1 MAEPVLTSTHNWT
14 RIFSANATMSQQFLA
29 NVIVLCFV
37 CLCEFLFFTLS
48 FNYTVVPGFVIWY
61 FPLGFQFII
70 FMFLPYRYWPIAVLA
85 ICIGSGLSLRFEG
98 SIYYQ
103 YLKHFFLTMCMVLHT
118 LPIIFYAR
126 KYYINKHLFT
136 LKSIIILVF
145 LGMLVRLTNIS
156 FYFIS
161 NTSVYDRATP
171 EQEFSIFLQHNIA
184 AYPGV
189 LMGVCVYLLV
199 RWFNDNQIKISDPTK
214 GVILEYVLLMTVA
227 MIAMFHLHPTT
238 QEIMKLLLFLPIIW
252 FGYKYTWL
260 GSVFCAIWINIVLLV
275 LLTNAAPETLVGFQ
289 PFIVTY
295 FLIGLVT
302 AGLQIEDKR
311 SRGALELQRTKLAN
325 TYQELSALQE
335 QMQRLATDI
344 VTVQEQ
350 EKKNLSQEIHD
361 EIGQNITALRIA
373 ISLLDKQHNFQN
385 EDLKYLQKMRDITDQ
400 VYDNAYQLM
409 HWLRPRIIDEQGLQ
423 NTLEGYFFSV
433 RLQDKGIAFTTTI
446 TDFVNALPDAVKIA
460 IFRTTQECV
469 DNVLQHSCCSNCELT
484 ITMQNSYVELSFRD
498 DGVGYP
504 KTILTEEY
512 GLGLKSIAN
521 NVMALG
527 GSMSIQNNHNGA
539 ELHVQLPV

>member
-1 MAEPVLTSTHNWT
+1 MAEPVLTSNHFWA
-14 RIFSANATMSQQFLA
+14 RLFSIDAPISKQFLA
-29 NVIVLCFV
+29 NIIVFFSICV
-37 CLCEFLFFTLS
+37 AEFLFFTLS
-48 FNYTVVPGFVIWY
+48 FNYTVIPGFVIWY

-70 FMFLPYRYWPIAVLA
+70 FMFLPYRYWPIAVLG

-98 SIYYQ
+98 SIYYEHI
-103 YLKHFFLTMCMVLHT
+103 KHFVLTLCMVLHT

-145 LGMLVRLTNIS
+145 LGMLVRLTNIG

-161 NTSVYDRATP
+161 NTSVYDKVPPA
-171 EQEFSIFLQHNIA
+171 EEFSIFLQHNIA

-199 RWFNDNQIKISDPTK
+199 RWFNDKQVKIPDPTK
-214 GVILEYVLLMTVA
+214 GVILEYVMLMTIA
-227 MIAMFHLHPTT
+227 MIAMFHLHPVT
-238 QEIMKLLLFLPIIW
+238 QEIMKLLLVLPIIW

-260 GSVFCAIWINIVLLV
+260 GSVFCAIWVNLVLLV
-275 LLTNAAPETLVGFQ
+275 LLTNAEPDTLVSFQ

-311 SRGALELQRTKLAN
+311 SRKSLEQQRTQLAN
-325 TYQELSALQE
+325 TYQELSVLKD
-335 QMQRLATDI
+335 QMQHLATDI

-385 EDLKYLQKMRDITDQ
+385 EDLKYLHKMQNITDR

-423 NTLEGYFFSV
+423 DTLEGYFFSV
-433 RLQDKGIAFTTTI
+433 RLQEKGVKYTTSI
-446 TDFVNALPDAVKIA
+446 PNNVNFLTDAVKIA
-460 IFRTTQECV
+460 LFRTTQECV
-469 DNVLQHSCCSNCELT
+469 DNVLKHSCCSECRLT
-484 ITMQNSYVELSFRD
+484 ISVHSSHIQLFFTD
-498 DGVGYP
+498 DGIGYP
-504 KTILTEEY
+504 DATLTDEY
-512 GLGLKSIAN
+512 GLGLSNIAN

-527 GSMSIQNNHNGA
+527 GSMSLQNNNDGA
-539 ELHVQLPV
+539 ELYVQLPV